1 MAQTALWSKLLSSM
15 PKPKVRGIA
24 AFIRIERES
33 WEPKLARTLEK
44 LRTARQVVEARG
56 YEVESLRITT
66 QPFPQWLEGAAEPE
80 AVALLRRMDDLAVA
94 TPFELSIG
102 PAMSRDNDDPSPAR
116 LLAQA
121 LETAR
126 LLQANLLIA
135 DARGPFPRAM
145 LAAAELVQHAAA
157 HSPRSQGPFNFTALA
172 CVRPNSPFFPGSWH
186 DGPGGEFAL
195 GLESAGVVSEE
206 LRGAAGDAPR
216 ARHEL
221 ASALSTHASAMAD
234 AGEEIARATGWR
246 YLGFDPTPAPLHEV
260 SIGVAIEG
268 FTGVRFGAPGTLAA
282 CALVTAAAQAVPV
295 RQVGYS
301 GLMLPVLEDAR
312 LAQRWS
318 EGMLSL
324 DALLAYSAV
333 CATGLDTIPLPGST
347 SVDQLVRIYADVAA
361 LAVRW
366 GKPLA
371 ARLMPVAG
379 KGPGDMTDFSDP
391 FLTNARLQPLP

>member
-1 MAQTALWSKLLSSM
+1 M
-15 PKPKVRGIA
+15 PNPKVRGIT

-33 WEPKLARTLEK
+33 WEPKLAQTLEK
-44 LRTARQVVEARG
+44 LRAARQIAESRG
-56 YEVESLRITT
+56 YAVELLRITT
-66 QPFPQWLEGAAEPE
+66 QPFPQWLAGAGEAE
-80 AVALLRRMDDLAVA
+80 ALALLRRMDDLAVA

-102 PAMSRDNDDPSPAR
+102 PAMSRDEDDPAPAR
-116 LLAQA
+116 LLARA

-126 LLQANLLIA
+126 LLQANLLTA

-145 LAAAELVQHAAA
+145 RAAAELVQHAAA

-172 CVRPNSPFFPGSWH
+172 CVPPNSPFFPGSWH
-186 DGPGGEFAL
+186 DGPGGEFAI
-195 GLESAGVVSEE
+195 GLESAGVVAEV
-206 LRGAAGDAPR
+206 LHDAAGDAPR

-221 ASALSTHASAMAD
+221 ASALSVHAAAMAE
-234 AGEEIARATGWR
+234 AGEEVARATSWR

-260 SIGVAIEG
+260 SIGAAIEG
-268 FTGVRFGAPGTLAA
+268 FTRMPFGAPGTLAA
-282 CALVTAAAQAVPV
+282 CALVTSAVQAVPV

-301 GLMLPVLEDAR
+301 GLMLPVLEDAQ

-318 EGMLSL
+318 EGLLSL
-324 DALLAYSAV
+324 DGLLAYSAV
-333 CATGLDTIPLPGST
+333 CATGLDTIPLPGGT
-347 SVDQLVRIYADVAA
+347 TLTQLERIYADVAA

-379 KGPGDMTDFSDP
+379 KGPRDLTDFSDP
-391 FLTNARLQPLP
+391 FLTNARLQRVP